1 MSKAFIGVVLFTVIE
16 VVTMVGW
23 LFYANRSDSLG
34 VVILTLGLLF
44 EHYVAVNV
52 GAGRSP
58 FGSLP
63 PNK

>member
-23 LFYANRSDSLG
+23 LFFANRSDSLG
-34 VVILTLGLLF
+34 VVILTLGLLL

-52 GAGRSP
+52 GAGRPP

>member
-1 MSKAFIGVVLFTVIE
+1 MSKAFI
-16 VVTMVGW
+16 
-23 LFYANRSDSLG
+23 
-34 VVILTLGLLF
+34 ILTLGLLF